1 MNSLSVSPEER
12 QQFQQHFHNANP
24 VDGRIPGAAARAN
37 LMQSG
42 LATQQLGEIW
52 ELADIDKDGMLD
64 FDEYCIALKLVFS
77 LLHRVISIV
86 PPVLPP
92 SLIPQS
98 KYGYFTSNANMSS
111 NSLQQLGSP
120 QTNSPGALAT
130 SAGSLGQQGGGA
142 TLEWYIPGED
152 RSRYQTLF
160 AQHSRGSPQ
169 VRMLDMEDFLAS
181 LGIPRPTITQAW
193 GLVDVR
199 KYQQLNQEQFIY
211 LMHVLNSHTKGAH
224 IPPTLPP
231 AVKDAIYN
239 SLNLNSGPIGDGNSD
254 SMGAGISHG
263 YRYGKSST
271 SMADPRKPGLYGERS
286 GNVALADSYLS
297 KLKNSSTFKNE
308 VGSRY
313 ASSSKKA
320 EEEKQLRAELK
331 DLDEELHRIQAD
343 QEKLEKGAHNESQL
357 VTIIKELE
365 ELKAYKIREKKIAES
380 SNTTSDDATTES
392 LQEIKQ
398 SIFHLEGHLSFLQSE
413 QRAIDEFITSSKQE
427 LLDMQMEQVKLK

>member
-1 MNSLSVSPEER
+1 MNSLSVSAEER
-12 QQFQQHFHNANP
+12 QQFQQHFFNANP

-77 LLHRVISIV
+77 VLHRTISSV

-98 KYGYFTSNANMSS
+98 KYGYFTSNANVSS

-120 QTNSPGALAT
+120 QATLPGTLA
-130 SAGSLGQQGGGA
+130 AGTGTLGQQGGGT

-152 RSRYQTLF
+152 RTRYQSLF

-169 VRMLDMEDFLAS
+169 VRMLDMEDFLVS

-199 KYQQLNQEQFIY
+199 KYQQLNQEQFVY
-211 LMHVLNSHTKGAH
+211 LMHVLSSHTKGAR
-224 IPPTLPP
+224 IPATLPP

-239 SLNLNSGPIGDGNSD
+239 SLNLNNGAIGGTDNI
-254 SMGAGISHG
+254 GADTSHG
-263 YRYGKSST
+263 YRY
-271 SMADPRKPGLYGERS
+271 ERS

-308 VGSRY
+308 AGSRY

-320 EEEKQLRAELK
+320 EEEKHLRAELK
-331 DLDEELHRIQAD
+331 DLDEELQRIQAD
-343 QEKLEKGAHNESQL
+343 QEKLENGSHNDSQL
-357 VTIIKELE
+357 RTAIKELE
-365 ELKAYKIREKKIAES
+365 ELKAYKIREKQQAES
-380 SNTTSDDATTES
+380 SSTSNDTTTES

-413 QRAIDEFITSSKQE
+413 QRAIEEFITSSKQE
-427 LLDMQMEQVKLK
+427 LMDLQMKQIKLK